1 VTTVPEQGAFRVSSL
16 DGPPIVSTPD
26 EIDVTNSDELR
37 LALLAASADD
47 APVVVAD
54 LSATSFCDS
63 TALGVLVR
71 AAKQLTSNGAQLR
84 LVAQAAPVLR
94 ILTLTGVDTVLP
106 VYATLPEALA
116 AGPRSEAA
124 D

>member
-1 VTTVPEQGAFRVSSL
+1 MPEQGAFRVSSL

-37 LALLAASADD
+37 AALLAASADD

-71 AAKQLTSNGAQLR
+71 TAKQLTSNGAELR

-94 ILTLTGVDTVLP
+94 IFALTGVDTVLP
-106 VYATLPEALA
+106 IYATLPEALA
-116 AGPRSEAA
+116 AGPLSEAA

>member
-1 VTTVPEQGAFRVSSL
+1 MPEPGAFRVSSL
-16 DGPPIVSTPD
+16 DGPPIVATPD
-26 EIDVTNSDELR
+26 EIDATNSDELR
-37 LALLAASADD
+37 AALLAASADD

-71 AAKQLTSNGAQLR
+71 TAKQLTSNGAELR

-94 ILTLTGVDTVLP
+94 IFALTGVDTVLP
-106 VYATLPEALA
+106 IYATLPEALA
-116 AGPRSEAA
+116 AGPLSEAA